1 MPERKPRTTKIRI
14 PLRRRLA
21 MIGAYAR
28 SRLGAQARA
37 VAFVVLYLVAA
48 QVFVFKGRLLDPA
61 SAFAG
66 IAATVLGLAFFLE
79 GLFLGI
85 MPLGERCGLR
95 LPGRAGLGP
104 IAAFALVLG
113 ITATLAEPAIGI
125 LKLQGGAVRA
135 WDAPLLYL
143 LLNRG
148 SGWLVVSVAVGVGLS
163 VAVGMFRFLYRWP
176 LKPFLFVVI
185 PVLVAVGFLF
195 EADPNL
201 RAVAGLAWDT
211 GGVTTGPVTVPLV
224 IALGIG
230 VSRIVGSGGDASGG
244 LGVVTLASALP
255 VAAVFALAAALLPLV
270 PPPGAYKGDA
280 SAFFSAGNRGAAAFV
295 AGSDEALAS
304 LASEALAAGDL
315 SRSDYDAFAAAIPG
329 AGPGDDGAPP
339 RPSEPGAE
347 SSAVAPSAL
356 VANASAALKAVL
368 PLALVLVLTLVIL
381 LRDRLTD
388 LDTIGLGLAFAV
400 VGMFLFS
407 LGMEKGLS
415 ALGAEAGRSLPR
427 AYERTER
434 LDKAVTLRGVSPADV
449 WTAAGPEGLTAYVWM
464 DAADGPVAVPFDE
477 GSYDEQS
484 QAYRYVPVEHAL
496 FSAWGRA
503 GGYVAVLAFVFLLG
517 FGATL
522 AEPSLS
528 ALGTTVEDLTT
539 GTYKKATLVAMV
551 GLGVG
556 LGMISGFSTI
566 LFDLPLS
573 WMLGVPYA
581 LALLLTVF
589 APEDFAAIAWDC
601 GGVTT
606 GPVTVPL
613 VIAAGLGIGGSTGAL
628 SSFGVVAASSVYP
641 IVAVLASGLWKSM
654 QARRAFAAQAE

>member
-1 MPERKPRTTKIRI
+1 
-14 PLRRRLA
+14 

-48 QVFVFKGRLLDPA
+48 QVLVFKGRLLDPA
-61 SAFAG
+61 SAFVG
-66 IAATVLGLAFFLE
+66 IAATVVGLAFFLE

-104 IAAFALVLG
+104 IMAFALVLG
-113 ITATLAEPAIGI
+113 VTASLAEPAIGI
-125 LKLQGGAVRA
+125 LKLQGGAVSA

-148 SGWLVVSVAVGVGLS
+148 SGWLVVAVAVGVGLS
-163 VAVGMFRFLYRWP
+163 VAVGMLRFLYRWP
-176 LKPFLFVVI
+176 LKPFLFI
-185 PVLVAVGFLF
+185 LMPLLVAAGFLF
-195 EADPNL
+195 ESDPNL

-224 IALGIG
+224 LALGIG

-244 LGVVTLASALP
+244 FGVVTLASALP

-270 PPPGAYKGDA
+270 PPPGAYKGDT
-280 SAFFSAGNRGAAAFV
+280 SVFFSPGNKEAAAFV
-295 AGSDEALAS
+295 AGSE
-304 LASEALAAGDL
+304 EALAALAAEALARGALTREGHEAFTSALNGSAL
-315 SRSDYDAFAAAIPG
+315 SDTSRATPQAEQAT
-329 AGPGDDGAPP
+329 PP
-339 RPSEPGAE
+339 ASKGT
-347 SSAVAPSAL
+347 AL

-368 PLALVLVLTLVIL
+368 PLALVLILTLVVVL
-381 LRDRLTD
+381 KDRLKD
-388 LDTIGLGLAFAV
+388 LDTIALGLVFTI

-407 LGMEKGLS
+407 LGMERGLT
-415 ALGAEAGRSLPR
+415 ALGTEAGRSLPR

-434 LDKAVTLRGVSPADV
+434 LDKAVTLHGVSRAEV
-449 WTAAGPEGLTAYVWM
+449 WLAAGPDGGQAYIWM
-464 DAADGPVAVPFDE
+464 DGPDGPRAVPFDE
-477 GSYDEQS
+477 GSYDEAS
-484 QAYRYVPVEHAL
+484 LTYRYVPVERAL
-496 FSAWGRA
+496 FSGWGQA
-503 GGYVAVLAFVFLLG
+503 GGYIAVLAFVFLLG

-522 AEPSLS
+522 AEPSLA
-528 ALGTTVEDLTT
+528 ALGATVEDLTT

-556 LGMISGFSTI
+556 LGMISGFATI
-566 LFDLPLS
+566 LFDLPLA

-589 APEDFAAIAWDC
+589 APEEFAAIAWDC

-628 SSFGVVAASSVYP
+628 SSFGVVAASSIYP
-641 IVAVLASGLWKSM
+641 IVAVLASGVWKTM
-654 QARRAFAAQAE
+654 RARSAFAAQAE

>member
-1 MPERKPRTTKIRI
+1 MPERKPRSMKIRI

-48 QVFVFKGRLLDPA
+48 QVFVFRGRLLDPA

-104 IAAFALVLG
+104 IMAFAMVLG
-113 ITATLAEPAIGI
+113 VTATLAEPAIGI

-148 SGWLVVSVAVGVGLS
+148 SGWLVAAVAAGVGLS
-163 VAVGMFRFLYRWP
+163 VAVGMLRFLYRWP
-176 LKPFLFVVI
+176 LKPFLFIVI
-185 PVLVAVGFLF
+185 PMLVAVGFLF

-280 SAFFSAGNRGAAAFV
+280 SAFFAAENRAAAAFV
-295 AGSDEALAS
+295 AGSEESLAS

-315 SRSDYDAFAAAIPG
+315 SRAGYDAFVAEGAVSAIDADSLP
-329 AGPGDDGAPP
+329 AGAPEDSP
-339 RPSEPGAE
+339 QAN
-347 SSAVAPSAL
+347 AL

-368 PLALVLVLTLVIL
+368 PLALVLILTLVIL

-407 LGMEKGLS
+407 LGMDKGLT
-415 ALGAEAGRSLPR
+415 ALGTEAGRSLPR

-434 LDKAVTLRGVSPADV
+434 LDKAVTLRGVSLSDV
-449 WTAAGPEGLTAYVWM
+449 WTAAGPDGVQSYVWM
-464 DAADGPVAVPFDE
+464 DGPEGPAAVPFDE
-477 GSYDEQS
+477 GAYDEGS
-484 QAYRYVPVEHAL
+484 KTYRYVPVENAL
-496 FSAWGRA
+496 FSAWGEA
-503 GGYVAVLAFVFLLG
+503 GGYIAVLAFVFLLG

-566 LFDLPLS
+566 LFDLPRS

-581 LALLLTVF
+581 LALLLTAF